1 MTFVKEPA
9 SSTAYEDFPGGK
21 IIICMPGAPL
31 LVPYQA
37 SRTTS
42 TEPADRYL
50 IHMLTGPYSLFR
62 NRPIGNEG
70 YYWLLV
76 KSLFYIFLIGLLSP
90 AQY

>member
-1 MTFVKEPA
+1 MGFGRF
-9 SSTAYEDFPGGK
+9 SSYRKQDYIF
-21 IIICMPGAPL
+21 MPGAPP

-37 SRTTS
+37 SGTTS
-42 TEPADRYL
+42 TEPADKYL
-50 IHMLTGPYSLFR
+50 IHMLTGSYSLFQ
-62 NRPIGNEG
+62 NQLIGNEG